1 MSQYNKD
8 LMARYGTKVL
18 EFIESNIDLLD
29 NNQFKELF
37 NEALT
42 HDPLIIGNLIML
54 LDDNNIDWIR
64 HVDFIPPGAYQWSIR
79 TGPFIIP
86 NHIKTLGAA
95 SFAFCEFNGI
105 TIPASVTKIRRSVFK
120 GCNSIVIEYQGTTSQ
135 WEQIDKD
142 PRWNIDNAIAQIF
155 CKDGFVVV

>member
-42 HDPLIIGNLIML
+42 HDPLIICNLIML
-54 LDDNNIDWIR
+54 LDDNNIDWIQ
-64 HVDFIPPGAYQWSIR
+64 HVDFIPPGAYQWSTR
-79 TGPFIIP
+79 TDSFIIP

-95 SFAFCEFNGI
+95 SFAFCEFNRI
-105 TIPASVTKIRRSVFK
+105 TIPVSVNKIRRSVFK
-120 GCNSIVIEYQGTTSQ
+120 RCNSIVIEYQGTRSQ

-142 PRWNIDNAIAQIF
+142 PRWNIDNAITQIF
-155 CKDGFVVV
+155 CKDGFVAV